1 MDQVIGSMS
10 ARTQQDQ
17 PNTADQGNGRAPK
30 SPAKL
35 GGGSW
40 VGVLK
45 RSANGFS
52 EDNLTDRAAA
62 LTYYGIQAV
71 FPAILALVSILGLVG
86 QSATQPL
93 IQNLDKVAPGPAQ
106 QIFTSAIHNLQKS
119 QGAAGVLVIV
129 GIAIALWSASGYVG
143 AFMRASNAIYGVEE
157 GRPFWMKRPIQLAVT
172 LVLVLLLAASA
183 IAVVLTGGLATQVGK
198 VLGIGSTAVTI
209 WDIAKWPVLLLV
221 VAFMFSILYWTA
233 PNVRMQGFRWIT
245 PGGLVAVVLWII
257 ASLAFAFYVANF
269 SHYNKTYGSLG
280 GIICFLIWLWISN
293 VAVLF
298 GAELNAELER
308 GRQLEAG
315 EPAQDERFVT
325 PRMTKKK

>member
-1 MDQVIGSMS
+1 
-10 ARTQQDQ
+10 
-17 PNTADQGNGRAPK
+17 
-30 SPAKL
+30 
-35 GGGSW
+35 
-40 VGVLK
+40 
-45 RSANGFS
+45 
-52 EDNLTDRAAA
+52 
-62 LTYYGIQAV
+62 
-71 FPAILALVSILGLVG
+71 
-86 QSATQPL
+86 
-93 IQNLDKVAPGPAQ
+93 VAPGPAQ
-106 QIFTSAIHNLQKS
+106 KIFTSAIHNLQHS
-119 QGAAGVLVIV
+119 RGAAGVLVIV

-143 AFMRASNAIYGVEE
+143 AFMRASNAIYGVQE

-198 VLGIGSTAVTI
+198 VIGVGSSAVTI

-233 PNVRMQGFRWIT
+233 PNVRMPGFRWIT

-257 ASLAFAFYVANF
+257 ASLAFGFYLANF

-280 GIICFLIWLWISN
+280 GVIAFLVWLWVSN

-315 EPAQDERFVT
+315 EPAQDELLVT
-325 PRMTKKK
+325 PRMAKNA

>member
-1 MDQVIGSMS
+1 MS
-10 ARTQQDQ
+10 DRTEQNNGAARD
-17 PNTADQGNGRAPK
+17 ARAP
-30 SPAKL
+30 SGPTKL
-35 GGGSW
+35 GTGSW
-40 VGVLK
+40 LGVLK
-45 RSANGFS
+45 RSAKGFS

-62 LTYYGIQAV
+62 LTYYGIQAI

-93 IQNLDKVAPGPAQ
+93 IQNLDKVAPGPAEK
-106 QIFTSAIHNLQKS
+106 IFSSAIQNLQHS
-119 QGAAGVLVIV
+119 TGAAGVLVIV
-129 GIAIALWSASGYVG
+129 GIVIALWSASGYVG

-157 GRPFWMKRPIQLAVT
+157 GRPFWMKRPIQFLVT

-183 IAVVLTGGLATQVGK
+183 IAVVLTGGLAAQVGK
-198 VLGIGSTAVTI
+198 VLGVGSSAVTI

-221 VAFMFSILYWTA
+221 VAFMFAILYWTA

-245 PGGLVAVVLWII
+245 PGGLVAVLVWII
-257 ASLAFAFYVANF
+257 ASLAFGFYVANF

-280 GIICFLIWLWISN
+280 GIIAFLVWLWISN
-293 VAVLF
+293 IAVLF

-315 EPAQDERFVT
+315 APAQDELLVT
-325 PRMTKKK
+325 PRVAKNT

>member
-1 MDQVIGSMS
+1 MREDEQNDDGEL
-10 ARTQQDQ
+10 
-17 PNTADQGNGRAPK
+17 GRRP
-30 SPAKL
+30 PTGPTKL
-35 GGGSW
+35 GSGSW
-40 VGVLK
+40 MGALK
-45 RSANGFS
+45 RSARGFS
-52 EDNLTDRAAA
+52 DDNLTDRAAA
-62 LTYYGIQAV
+62 LTYYGIQAI
-71 FPAILALVSILGLVG
+71 FPALLALVSILGLVG

-93 IQNLDKVAPGPAQ
+93 IQNLGKVAPGPAQ
-106 QIFTSAIHNLQKS
+106 KIFTSAIHNLQQSK
-119 QGAAGVLVIV
+119 GAAGVLVIV

-157 GRPFWMKRPIQLAVT
+157 GRPFWFKRPVQFAVT

-183 IAVVLTGGLATQVGK
+183 MAVVLTGGLATQVGK
-198 VLGIGSTAVTI
+198 VLGVGSSAVTI

-233 PNVRMQGFRWIT
+233 PNVRHAGFRWLT
-245 PGGLVAVVLWII
+245 PGGLVAVILWII

-280 GIICFLIWLWISN
+280 GIIAFLVWLWISN

-315 EPAQDERFVT
+315 RPAEDELLVT
-325 PRMTKKK
+325 PRMAKN

>member
-1 MDQVIGSMS
+1 MS
-10 ARTQQDQ
+10 ENEQNNDGERD
-17 PNTADQGNGRAPK
+17 GRAPEG
-30 SPAKL
+30 PTKL
-35 GGGSW
+35 GAGSW
-40 VGVLK
+40 MGVLK
-45 RSANGFS
+45 RSARGFS

-62 LTYYGIQAV
+62 LTYYGIQAI
-71 FPAILALVSILGLVG
+71 FPALLALVSILGLVG

-93 IQNLDKVAPGPAQ
+93 IQNLGKVAPGPAQ
-106 QIFTSAIHNLQKS
+106 QIFTSAIHNLQQSK
-119 QGAAGVLVIV
+119 GAAGVLVIV

-157 GRPFWMKRPIQLAVT
+157 GRPFWFKRPVQFAVT

-198 VLGIGSTAVTI
+198 VLGIGSSAVTI

-233 PNVRMQGFRWIT
+233 PNVRHAGFRWLT
-245 PGGLVAVVLWII
+245 PGGLVAVILWII

-280 GIICFLIWLWISN
+280 GIIAFLVWLWISN

-315 EPAQDERFVT
+315 RPAEDELLVT
-325 PRMTKKK
+325 PRMAKN

>member
-1 MDQVIGSMS
+1 MS
-10 ARTQQDQ
+10 EQREQNNGGAND
-17 PNTADQGNGRAPK
+17 GRAPK
-30 SPAKL
+30 GPTKL
-35 GGGSW
+35 GTGGW
-40 VGVLK
+40 LGVLK
-45 RSANGFS
+45 RSAKGFS

-62 LTYYGIQAV
+62 LTYYGIQAI
-71 FPAILALVSILGLVG
+71 FPAMLALVSILGLVG

-93 IQNLDKVAPGPAQ
+93 IQNLGKVAPGPAQ
-106 QIFTSAIHNLQKS
+106 QIFTHAIQNLQKS

-129 GIAIALWSASGYVG
+129 GIGIALWSASGYVG
-143 AFMRASNAIYGVEE
+143 AFMRASNAIYGVSE
-157 GRPFWMKRPIQLAVT
+157 GRPIWFKRPVQVLVT

-209 WDIAKWPVLLLV
+209 WDIAKWPALLLV

-280 GIICFLIWLWISN
+280 GIIVFLIWLWISN
-293 VAVLF
+293 VVVLF

-315 EPAQDERFVT
+315 EPAEDELLVT
-325 PRMTKKK
+325 PRMTKNK